1 MADIE
6 ADLAHLAEDGDE
18 YWVNEADSLAIFA
31 SPGRFETHRLP
42 NHLTAMVEVSDRYHI
57 TPLLR
62 AVTFPHA
69 AWILALSQG
78 SVRLLEAGPS
88 GNPEEVRVEDMP
100 KDAMQSSGNKVVR
113 AREAA
118 YARKVDSALRTVL
131 TGSDLPLILAAS
143 QPMAALYRSVNTYPH
158 LVEERE
164 HGNPETSTDAE
175 LADAARAILD
185 DVYADQVAELADR
198 FGDLSGQGRTATDVS
213 DLARLSTY
221 GAVDTLLVDIDAS
234 VPGSI
239 GDDGAVTLAAEAFYG
254 LQKLWVETTSFLAS
268 KWTRLSG
275 DFRELGAIA
284 QNEVTKGWV
293 KLMAMFDERID
304 VDYATKIADS
314 ELNDKLAKIERET
327 QSSMAATEK
336 GRKEKRAAIEQER
349 IGTLT
354 AINDE
359 ADAAQKSRQQE
370 YGEEI
375 DATKA
380 ALAKA
385 KADWQAAV
393 AQANTKAGQQEGK
406 APESLA
412 DRIKK
417 AMSGI
422 PAALEG
428 IRGRRIEAVGTF
440 NVAAAYGFGSQSTQ
454 ERTAKATEETARNT
468 NRIIQRMTGGQS
480 FA

>member
-1 MADIE
+1 MALHTDIPTGKELEKLLTATADHCVSIYLPTHRITQETDRDRLVLRDLTRQAVEQLEAAGADADAVADIE
-6 ADLAHLAEDGDE
+6 ADLAHLAEADDE
-18 YWVNEADSLAIFA
+18 FWVNQADSLAIFA

-100 KDAMQSSGNKVVR
+100 KDAMQSWGNKVVR

-175 LADAARAILD
+175 LAVAAPAILGA
-185 DVYADQVAELADR
+185 VYADQVAEVADR

-221 GAVDTLLVDIDAS
+221 GAVDTLLVGIDAS

-239 GDDGAVTLAAEAFYG
+239 GDDGAVTLADADDAVNYGVTDEIARRVLLAGGTVLAVRAEDIPEGGPVAG
-254 LQKLWVETTSFLAS
+254 LLRFV
-268 KWTRLSG
+268 
-275 DFRELGAIA
+275 I
-284 QNEVTKGWV
+284 
-293 KLMAMFDERID
+293 
-304 VDYATKIADS
+304 
-314 ELNDKLAKIERET
+314 
-327 QSSMAATEK
+327 
-336 GRKEKRAAIEQER
+336 
-349 IGTLT
+349 
-354 AINDE
+354 
-359 ADAAQKSRQQE
+359 
-370 YGEEI
+370 
-375 DATKA
+375 
-380 ALAKA
+380 
-385 KADWQAAV
+385 
-393 AQANTKAGQQEGK
+393 
-406 APESLA
+406 
-412 DRIKK
+412 
-417 AMSGI
+417 
-422 PAALEG
+422 
-428 IRGRRIEAVGTF
+428 
-440 NVAAAYGFGSQSTQ
+440 
-454 ERTAKATEETARNT
+454 
-468 NRIIQRMTGGQS
+468 
-480 FA
+480 